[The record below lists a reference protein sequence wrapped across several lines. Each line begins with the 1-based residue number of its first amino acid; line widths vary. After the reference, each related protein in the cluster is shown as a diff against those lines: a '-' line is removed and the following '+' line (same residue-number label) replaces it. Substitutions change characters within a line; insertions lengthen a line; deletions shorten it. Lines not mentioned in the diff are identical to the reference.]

1 MCLVNLQI
9 FTKIVLI
16 TGCEMNIYGV
26 KPGFSHNRCI
36 RSYSSIRFLAVLFL
50 LMTGLIGCAHYPVN
64 VPLSKADPDYG
75 YKGKNLRDPDKKGT
89 LFVSLSFSGGGTR
102 AAAFSYGA
110 LEALRDTEITLDG
123 RKTRLLDQVNA
134 IAGVSGGSFT
144 AAYYGLFGDRI
155 FSDFEEKFLKK
166 NIQGELALRVLA
178 NPINWARL
186 SSAYFDRSDLIAEYY
201 DKNVFDGAT
210 FGDMLKRK
218 GPMIFINA
226 TDMVHGTRIS
236 FTQDSFDM
244 ICSDLTPFSVARA
257 CAASSAVPIVLS
269 PITLRNYAGSCQ
281 YEMPE
286 VLRKAVEARSLPDRQ
301 FDLANNIVPF
311 LDAEKKPYLHLVDG
325 GVSDNL
331 GLRTMIERITML
343 GDAWNTVKASNLAD
357 IHKVVLIMV
366 NAETQIDTKWD
377 RRESIPPF
385 AAMLDSYSSV
395 SISRYNVETVALL
408 KESVPRWAEEIRR
421 GRCAGREVSS
431 EPGECGDI
439 QFYVIE
445 VKFDAIQDAAERSY
459 FKLLPTSFKL
469 TADEVE
475 RLREAA
481 RKLLTESKDFK
492 RLLRDLK

>member
-1 MCLVNLQI
+1 ML
-9 FTKIVLI
+9 
-16 TGCEMNIYGV
+16 NIYAA
-26 KPGFSHNRCI
+26 KHNLSLNRSI
-36 RSYSSIRFLAVLFL
+36 RPYSSIRFLAVLLL
-50 LMTGLIGCAHYPVN
+50 LMTGFIGCAHYPVN
-64 VPLSKADPDYG
+64 VPLVKADPDYG
-75 YKGKNLRDPDKKGT
+75 YRGKNLRDPDKKGA
-89 LFVSLSFSGGGTR
+89 LFVSMSFSGGGTR
-102 AAAFSYGA
+102 AAAFSYGV

-123 RKTRLLDQVNA
+123 RKTRLLDHVNA

-186 SSAYFDRSDLIAEYY
+186 FSAYFDRSDLIAEYY

-218 GPMIFINA
+218 GPMVFINA
-226 TDMVHGTRIS
+226 TDMVHGTRIA

-244 ICSDLTPFSVARA
+244 ICSDLTVFPVARA
-257 CAASSAVPIVLS
+257 CAASSAVPIVFS

-286 VLRKAVEARSLPDRQ
+286 VLRKAVEARSLPNRQ
-301 FDLANNIVPF
+301 FDLANNILPF

-331 GLRTMIERITML
+331 GIRTMIERIIML

-357 IHKVVLIMV
+357 IQKVVLIVV

-377 RRESIPPF
+377 RQESIPPF

-408 KESVPRWAEEIRR
+408 KESLPRWAEEIRR
-421 GRCAGREVSS
+421 GRCEGREVSS
-431 EPGECGDI
+431 EPGGCGDI

-445 VKFDAIQDAAERSY
+445 VKFDAIKDAEERSF

-469 TADEVE
+469 TADEVDK
-475 RLREAA
+475 LREAA
-481 RKLLTESKDFK
+481 RRLLMESKDFK
-492 RLLRDLK
+492 RLLGDLK

>member
-1 MCLVNLQI
+1 MHIAVKITINGGIHARKRNLSEN
-9 FTKIVLI
+9 
-16 TGCEMNIYGV
+16 G
-26 KPGFSHNRCI
+26 CI
-36 RSYSSIRFLAVLFL
+36 RPYASIRFLAVLLL
-50 LMTGLIGCAHYPVN
+50 LMAGFIGCAHYPVN
-64 VPLSKADPDYG
+64 VPLVRADPDYG
-75 YKGKNLRDPDKKGT
+75 YRGKNLRGPDKKGT

-102 AAAFSYGA
+102 AAAFSYGV

-166 NIQGELALRVLA
+166 NVQRELASRVLA

-186 SSAYFDRSDLIAEYY
+186 FSAYFDRSDIIAEYY
-201 DKNVFDGAT
+201 DKNVFAGAT

-218 GPMIFINA
+218 GPMVFINA
-226 TDMVHGTRIS
+226 TDMVHGTRMA

-301 FDLANNIVPF
+301 FDLANNILPF

-331 GLRTMIERITML
+331 GIRTMIERIAML

-357 IHKVVLIMV
+357 IQKVVLIMV

-377 RRESIPPF
+377 RQEAIPPF

-395 SISRYNVETVALL
+395 SISRYNIETVALL
-408 KESVPRWAEEIRR
+408 KESLPRWAGEIRR

-431 EPGECGDI
+431 KPGECGDI
-439 QFYVIE
+439 KFYVIE
-445 VKFDAIQDAAERSY
+445 VKFDAIKDAAERSY
-459 FKLLPTSFKL
+459 FRLLPTSFKL
-469 TADEVE
+469 TADEVDK
-475 RLREAA
+475 LREAA
-481 RKLLTESKDFK
+481 RRLLMESGDFK

>member
-1 MCLVNLQI
+1 ML
-9 FTKIVLI
+9 
-16 TGCEMNIYGV
+16 NIYAA
-26 KPGFSHNRCI
+26 KHNLSLNRSI
-36 RSYSSIRFLAVLFL
+36 RPYSSIRFLAVLLL
-50 LMTGLIGCAHYPVN
+50 LMTGFIGCAHYPVN
-64 VPLSKADPDYG
+64 VPLVKADPDYG
-75 YKGKNLRDPDKKGT
+75 YRGKNLRDPDKKGT
-89 LFVSLSFSGGGTR
+89 LFVSMSFSGGGTR
-102 AAAFSYGA
+102 AAAFSYGV

-123 RKTRLLDQVNA
+123 RKTRLLDHVNA

-166 NIQGELALRVLA
+166 NIQGELASRVLA

-186 SSAYFDRSDLIAEYY
+186 FSAYFDRSDLIAEYY

-218 GPMIFINA
+218 GPMVFINA
-226 TDMVHGTRIS
+226 TDMVHGTRIA
-236 FTQDSFDM
+236 FTQESFDM
-244 ICSDLTPFSVARA
+244 ICSDLTVFPVARA
-257 CAASSAVPIVLS
+257 CAASSAVPIVFS

-286 VLRKAVEARSLPDRQ
+286 VLRKAVEARSLPNRQ
-301 FDLANNIVPF
+301 FDLANNILPF
-311 LDAEKKPYLHLVDG
+311 LDAEQKPYLHLVDG

-331 GLRTMIERITML
+331 GIRTMIERIIML
-343 GDAWNTVKASNLAD
+343 GDAWNTVKVSNLAD
-357 IHKVVLIMV
+357 IQKVVLIVV

-377 RRESIPPF
+377 RQESIPPF

-408 KESVPRWAEEIRR
+408 KESLPRWADEIRR
-421 GRCAGREVSS
+421 GRCEGREVSS
-431 EPGECGDI
+431 EPGGCGDI

-445 VKFDAIQDAAERSY
+445 VKFDAIKDAAERSF

-469 TADEVE
+469 TADEVDK
-475 RLREAA
+475 LREAA
-481 RKLLTESKDFK
+481 RRLLMESKDFK
-492 RLLRDLK
+492 RLLGDLK

>member
-1 MCLVNLQI
+1 L
-9 FTKIVLI
+9 
-16 TGCEMNIYGV
+16 NIYAA
-26 KPGFSHNRCI
+26 KHNLSLNRSI
-36 RSYSSIRFLAVLFL
+36 RPYSSIRFLAVLLL
-50 LMTGLIGCAHYPVN
+50 LMTGFIGCAHYPVN
-64 VPLSKADPDYG
+64 VPLVKADPDYG
-75 YKGKNLRDPDKKGT
+75 YRGKNLRDPDKKGA
-89 LFVSLSFSGGGTR
+89 LFVSMSFSGGGTR
-102 AAAFSYGA
+102 AAAFSYGV

-123 RKTRLLDQVNA
+123 RKTRLLDHVNA

-186 SSAYFDRSDLIAEYY
+186 FSAYFDRSDLIAEYY

-218 GPMIFINA
+218 GPMVFINA
-226 TDMVHGTRIS
+226 TDMVHGTRIA

-244 ICSDLTPFSVARA
+244 ICSDLTVFPVARA
-257 CAASSAVPIVLS
+257 CAASSAVPIVFS

-286 VLRKAVEARSLPDRQ
+286 VLRKAVEARSLPNRQ
-301 FDLANNIVPF
+301 FDLANNILPF

-331 GLRTMIERITML
+331 GIRTMIERIIML

-357 IHKVVLIMV
+357 IQKVVLIVV

-377 RRESIPPF
+377 RQESIPPF

-408 KESVPRWAEEIRR
+408 KESLPRWAEEIRR
-421 GRCAGREVSS
+421 GRCEGREVSS
-431 EPGECGDI
+431 EPGGCGDI

-445 VKFDAIQDAAERSY
+445 VKFDAIKDAEERSF

-469 TADEVE
+469 TADEVDK
-475 RLREAA
+475 LREAA
-481 RKLLTESKDFK
+481 RRLLMESKDFK
-492 RLLRDLK
+492 RLLGDLK

>member
-1 MCLVNLQI
+1 
-9 FTKIVLI
+9 
-16 TGCEMNIYGV
+16 MNIYAA
-26 KPGFSHNRCI
+26 KHNLSLNRSI
-36 RSYSSIRFLAVLFL
+36 RPYSSIRFLAVLLL
-50 LMTGLIGCAHYPVN
+50 LMTGFIGCAHYPVN
-64 VPLSKADPDYG
+64 VPLVKADPDYG
-75 YKGKNLRDPDKKGT
+75 YRGKNLRDPDKKGA
-89 LFVSLSFSGGGTR
+89 LFVSMSFSGGGTR
-102 AAAFSYGA
+102 AAAFSYGV

-123 RKTRLLDQVNA
+123 RKTRLLDHVNA

-186 SSAYFDRSDLIAEYY
+186 FSAYFDRSDLIAEYY

-218 GPMIFINA
+218 GPMVFINA
-226 TDMVHGTRIS
+226 TDMVHGTRIA

-244 ICSDLTPFSVARA
+244 ICSDLTVFPVARA
-257 CAASSAVPIVLS
+257 CAASSAVPIVFS

-286 VLRKAVEARSLPDRQ
+286 VLRKAVEARSLPNRQ
-301 FDLANNIVPF
+301 FDLANNILPF

-331 GLRTMIERITML
+331 GIRTMIERIIML

-357 IHKVVLIMV
+357 IQKVVLIVV

-377 RRESIPPF
+377 RQESIPPF

-408 KESVPRWAEEIRR
+408 KESLPRWAEEIRR
-421 GRCAGREVSS
+421 GRCEGREVSS
-431 EPGECGDI
+431 EPGGCGDI

-445 VKFDAIQDAAERSY
+445 VKFDAIKDAEERSF

-469 TADEVE
+469 TADEVDK
-475 RLREAA
+475 LREAA
-481 RKLLTESKDFK
+481 RRLLMESKDFK
-492 RLLRDLK
+492 RLLGDLK